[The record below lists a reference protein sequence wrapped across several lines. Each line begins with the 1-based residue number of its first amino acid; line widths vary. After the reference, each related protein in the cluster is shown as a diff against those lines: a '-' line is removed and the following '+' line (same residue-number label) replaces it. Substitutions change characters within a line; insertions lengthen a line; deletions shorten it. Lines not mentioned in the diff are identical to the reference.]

1 MSQTTFFRYLGGCTQ
16 MRGGPHTYPEG
27 SGSPRNHPMKTH
39 TAKKSSR
46 TAPWPWVATALAAAI
61 TFVTACAPAPLGPG
75 YPLYPDPQSRLPD
88 DRVARLV
95 GPIGS
100 VDGKEVSAQGD
111 GFDLLPG
118 CHIVQLHGDMARS
131 NGNFYWV
138 GPVPRF
144 IFALRM
150 KAGHR
155 YILRREFVQD
165 MSSTTGSIV
174 ALAREEDSAG
184 A

>member
-1 MSQTTFFRYLGGCTQ
+1 
-16 MRGGPHTYPEG
+16 
-27 SGSPRNHPMKTH
+27 MKTR
-39 TAKKSSR
+39 AAPKSSR
-46 TAPWPWVATALAAAI
+46 TAPSACVATASAAAVAL
-61 TFVTACAPAPLGPG
+61 VTSCAPAPLGPG

-88 DRVARLV
+88 ARVARLV

-100 VDGKEVSAQGD
+100 VDGKDVSAQGD
-111 GFDLLPG
+111 VFDLLPG

-144 IFALRM
+144 VFALRM

-165 MSSTTGSIV
+165 MSSTTDSIV
-174 ALAREEDSAG
+174 AFAHEEDSAG
-184 A
+184 ASSPLSPVQRSDDIRVCKEWDPRAE